1 MGKRCGTRDGGG
13 VGRACMICRME
24 GCFAVRGRG
33 GRFHRM
39 SDGQIC
45 KARGFHVLVHNY
57 H

>member
-1 MGKRCGTRDGGG
+1 MGKRCGTRDEGGM
-13 VGRACMICRME
+13 GRACMICRME
-24 GCFAVRGRG
+24 GCFALRGRG
-33 GRFHRM
+33 GKFHRM